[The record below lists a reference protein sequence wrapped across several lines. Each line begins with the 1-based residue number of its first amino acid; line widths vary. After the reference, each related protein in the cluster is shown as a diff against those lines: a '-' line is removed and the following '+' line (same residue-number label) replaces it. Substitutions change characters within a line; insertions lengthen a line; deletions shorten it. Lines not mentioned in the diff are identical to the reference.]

1 VKMKMFVLSLA
12 ATLACLCTIGAH
24 AQTGPALTVV
34 PFNGQFNPC
43 QNPSVTK
50 TSVGVALA
58 AGTHQLVAAVA
69 GQKVYV
75 CGFVATFAGTTPA
88 LTFITG
94 MQTTTACDTGAA
106 NLSGA
111 FLPTSG
117 TFVNMA
123 VPGAIAIGAASG
135 QVCALTVGS
144 IQGVMTY
151 AQY

>member
-1 VKMKMFVLSLA
+1 MKMKLFVLSLA

-24 AQTGPALTVV
+24 AQAGPALTVV

-43 QNPSVTK
+43 QNPSITK
-50 TSVGVALA
+50 VSKGVALS
-58 AGTHQLVAAVA
+58 AGTTSLVAAVA

-75 CGFVATFAGTTPA
+75 CGFAASFGGTTPA
-88 LTFITG
+88 MTFITG
-94 MQTTTACDTGAA
+94 TQTTTACDTGAA

-111 FLPTSG
+111 ILPTSG
-117 TFVNMA
+117 TFVNMV

-135 QVCALTVGS
+135 QVCALVVGS

>member
-1 VKMKMFVLSLA
+1 MKIRLLVLSLVA
-12 ATLACLCTIGAH
+12 ALTCCCAVNAH
-24 AQTGPALTVV
+24 AQVGPALTVV

-43 QNPSVTK
+43 QNPSITK
-50 TSVGVALA
+50 TSIGVALA

-75 CGFVATFAGTTPA
+75 CGFSATFAGTTPA

-94 MQTTTACDTGAA
+94 TQATTACDTGAA